1 VVKSRVRKASRAHS
15 LVGAGYTPR
24 LVWLFGLML
33 RGIVFCTALLRFLI
47 RLFHGVQD
55 PVAAARYAHREWLP
69 CILLGWFGSDF
80 YWRILFGVNGP
91 PRGSSFTGVP
101 ITIQHVKLI

>member
-1 VVKSRVRKASRAHS
+1 MLHS

-33 RGIVFCTALLRFLI
+33 RGIIHCTALPQIF
-47 RLFHGVQD
+47 D
-55 PVAAARYAHREWLP
+55 PSMSWGAGSVAAARYAHREWLP

-91 PRGSSFTGVP
+91 PRGSSFDGVP
-101 ITIQHVKLI
+101 IRIQHVQF